1 MKTIEIR
8 GEKTTE
14 LPPGFRFSEGRLTI
28 SDERTDSDPIKVV
41 LAGDSEGSLEVVVAR
56 NAEAKVLVEL
66 IGKRKAPDSHFS
78 LSLQAEENSS
88 VKYILIGEL
97 SSLKAELEQKIMV
110 QRNALIEVIGGFVS
124 HRLDA
129 KLRLELASEGAEARI
144 RSITVSS
151 QDDIQSIDVFID
163 HRAKNTYG
171 LMENIGIANRNGQIV
186 LNGVEKIE
194 KGMKSANAHQT
205 LKGIIMSDEALVEVN
220 PILLIDEYDVQAGH
234 GATIG
239 KIEEQVLYY
248 LQSRGL
254 TRSDAE
260 RLIINGLIK
269 PVIDE
274 IDDEAVRDRFVERVH
289 ARI

>member
-8 GEKTTE
+8 GETTTK
-14 LPPGFRFSEGRLTI
+14 LPPGFRFSAGRLTI
-28 SDERTDSDPIKVV
+28 SDKRLDQDPVKVILSDDTNRPFEIVV
-41 LAGDSEGSLEVVVAR
+41 QKHAEV
-56 NAEAKVLVEL
+56 KVLVEL
-66 IGKRKAPDSHFS
+66 IGEGPGSHDHFS
-78 LSLQAEENSS
+78 LSLLAEENSS
-88 VKYILIGEL
+88 VKYILISEL
-97 SSLKAELEQKIMV
+97 NAPEATLEQKITV
-110 QRNALIEVIGGFVS
+110 QRDASIDVIGGFVS

-129 KLRLELASEGAEARI
+129 KIRLELAQEGAEAKM

-151 QDDIQSIDVFID
+151 LDNIQSIDVFID
-163 HRAKNTYG
+163 HTAKNTYG

-194 KGMKSANAHQT
+194 RGMKNANAYQT
-205 LKGIIMSDEALVEVN
+205 LKGIIMSDEARVEVN

-239 KIEEQVLYY
+239 KIEEQALYY

-254 TRSDAE
+254 TRSEAE
-260 RLIINGLIK
+260 RLIINGFIK
-269 PVIDE
+269 PIIDE
-274 IDDEAVRDRFVERVH
+274 IDDEVLKDRFMERVH